1 MEQRCGVNI
10 PSYDLS
16 GKVAVVTG
24 GGTGIGRAACIQ
36 LAACGAAVVVA
47 GIPQGAC
54 SDTAGEIAAF
64 GGLATAVGCDVSDED
79 QVEHLMD
86 AAVSRFGGL
95 DILIANA
102 GVGGEVLP
110 LLEQSADEFSRVVD
124 VNLKGVF
131 LCGKAAAR
139 RMIAQGRGGRIVNTC
154 SIAYIEGGGFHGP
167 YGAAKGGVSTLTR
180 TMAREWAEHGITVNA
195 VAPGLTRTPIND
207 GLAADPEVLRTFLD
221 KIPLGRMA
229 RPDEIASLMV
239 YLCTESAAFITGS
252 TLIADGGATT
262 GG

>member
-1 MEQRCGVNI
+1 MEERCGVAI
-10 PSYDLS
+10 PSFDLS
-16 GKVAVVTG
+16 GKTAVVTG

-36 LAACGAAVVVA
+36 LAACGAAVAVA

-54 SDTAGEIAAF
+54 QSVAEEIRAF
-64 GGLATAVGCDVSDED
+64 GGQAEAFGCDVSDEV

-86 AAVSRFGGL
+86 AAVRRFGGI
-95 DILIANA
+95 DILISNA
-102 GVGGEVLP
+102 GVGGAVLP
-110 LLEQSADEFSRVVD
+110 LLEQSAEEFDRVLA

-131 LCGKAAAR
+131 LCGKAAAK

-167 YGAAKGGVSTLTR
+167 YGASKGGVSTLTR

-207 GLAADPEVLRTFLD
+207 GLAADPVFLQTFLD

-229 RPDEIASLMV
+229 KPEEIASLMV
-239 YLCTESAAFITGS
+239 YLCTGCAGFITGA

>member
-1 MEQRCGVNI
+1 MEQCGVRI
-10 PSYDLS
+10 PDFDLT
-16 GKVAVVTG
+16 GKTAVVTG
-24 GGTGIGRAACIQ
+24 GGTGIGRAAAIQ
-36 LAACGAAVVVA
+36 MAACGAAVAVVGLPEA
-47 GIPQGAC
+47 AC
-54 SDTAGEIAAF
+54 RSVRDEILGF
-64 GGLATAVGCDVSDED
+64 GGKAIAVKCDVSQEAE
-79 QVEHLMD
+79 VEAAMD
-86 AAVSRFGGL
+86 AVLSELGRL
-95 DILIANA
+95 DILVSNA

-110 LLEQSADEFSRVVD
+110 LLEQTAAEFSRVVD

-139 RMIAQGRGGRIVNTC
+139 RMIAQGQGGRIINTC

-180 TMAREWAEHGITVNA
+180 TMAREWASHGITVNA

-207 GLAADPEVLRTFLD
+207 SLAANPELLKTFLD

-229 RPDEIASLMV
+229 RPDEIASLML
-239 YLCTESAAFITGS
+239 YLATDAAAFVTGV
-252 TLIADGGATT
+252 TLIADGGATI

>member
-1 MEQRCGVNI
+1 MKEVCGVRI
-10 PSYDLS
+10 PSFDLT

-24 GGTGIGRAACIQ
+24 GGTGIGRAAAIQ
-36 LAACGAAVVVA
+36 LAACGASVAVA
-47 GIPQGAC
+47 GLPAEACRSVRDEIGAAGG
-54 SDTAGEIAAF
+54 TAIAV
-64 GGLATAVGCDVSDED
+64 TCDVSQEA
-79 QVEHLMD
+79 QVEAMMD
-86 AAVSRFGGL
+86 EVLSKLGRL
-95 DILIANA
+95 DILISNA
-102 GVGGEVLP
+102 GIGGAVLP
-110 LLEQSADEFSRVVD
+110 LLEQSEREFSQVVD

-139 RMIAQGRGGRIVNTC
+139 RMIAQGEGGRIINTC

-180 TMAREWAEHGITVNA
+180 TMAREWAPYGITVNA

-207 GLAADPEVLRTFLD
+207 SLAADPAVLDTFLA

-229 RPDEIASLMV
+229 RPDEIASLML
-239 YLCTESAAFITGS
+239 YLAGESAAFVTGT
-252 TLIADGGATT
+252 TLIADGGATI